1 MITEQEA
8 QDLMIKLIE
17 LRKTAQENKNSST
30 IEAFRQ
36 HELVCINKFKYLI
49 TMRTSRY
56 RNFNNYEDLVQEGHE
71 SLLRAMRNYDPKKGS
86 WFYWAHKYIDTKIAR
101 AANAHTAIRYPIKV
115 AREMVPHRET
125 ELPVMIEE
133 KMCPD
138 KLQEAS
144 EMSCIIGTAISTLT
158 PQQQD
163 VVVLYYGFD
172 GDKPTSINRICKKLH
187 ISRNQCLK
195 LIQDSLA
202 TLRGSIKL

>member
-17 LRKTAQENKNSST
+17 LRKTAQENKSSSA
-30 IEAFRQ
+30 IDAFRQ
-36 HELVCINKFKYLI
+36 HELVCIDKFKYLI

-144 EMSCIIGTAISTLT
+144 EMSHLVRAAISTLT
-158 PQQQD
+158 PEQQD
-163 VVVLYYGFD
+163 VVALYYGFD

-195 LIQDSLA
+195 LIQESLTA
-202 TLRGSIKL
+202 LRGNIKL

>member
-17 LRKTAQENKNSST
+17 LRKISQENKSSST

-36 HELVCINKFKYLI
+36 HELICIDKFKYLI

-125 ELPVMIEE
+125 ELPVMIAE

-138 KLQEAS
+138 KQQEAS
-144 EMSCIIGTAISTLT
+144 ELSHIVQTAISTLT
-158 PQQQD
+158 TEQQD
-163 VVVLYYGFD
+163 VITLYYGFD

-187 ISRNQCLK
+187 ISRSQCIK
-195 LIQDSLA
+195 LIHDASDV
-202 TLRGSIKL
+202 LRSTIKL